1 MGVSVSGDNTVSISI
16 TDSNAIAV
24 NVGQVQQSGVTA
36 YGGIGPT
43 IVVSGTHTAYIG
55 TIGINPFVAGPN
67 ITVTQ
72 SAGNIT
78 ISGRDPQ
85 TPTTMVSWT
94 GGDADQVTLADDLI
108 YLNDRVDI
116 VAIKTLDVNTP
127 PGRLVASGSG
137 GRLVTASSYVS
148 SVMGRTGTVT
158 LTTLDITQANGARCG
173 YDRDGTYW
181 SSGPFYTPASAG
193 SVNDLGG
200 SIVLSTLSAWDGP
213 AARAW
218 LLANDEEVYVHPNYA
233 ASFRSAIYAAPES
246 HSHGNITP
254 TGSVGTAAGKILVT
268 LANGVVTAATSIST
282 TQITNYTA
290 TSGAV
295 RSVNSKTGDVV
306 IDQTDI
312 ESTMGNSDLSGDLG
326 ELSGNISDVFARF
339 PQSAVPANKGLV
351 SSNDAPGGVFR
362 IKTSSGFVHTL
373 NGCTGTVSIY
383 PGANISISNNTT
395 LNRITITASGSDGGG
410 SGGVTAIWPALIFGG

>member
-67 ITVTQ
+67 ITITQ

-78 ISGRDPQ
+78 FSGRDPQ
-85 TPTTMVSWT
+85 TPTTIVSVT
-94 GGDADQVTLADDLI
+94 GGGGDFVTLADDI
-108 YLNDRVDI
+108 GELNSRIDATIQR
-116 VAIKTLDVNTP
+116 TLPTIAPAGIPVISGP
-127 PGRLVASGSG
+127 SGSI
-137 GRLVTASSYVS
+137 RTASSYVS

-218 LLANDEEVYVHPNYA
+218 LLANDQEVYVHPNYTD
-233 ASFRSAIYAAPES
+233 SFRSAIYAAQES

-254 TGSVGTAAGKILVT
+254 TGRVGTAAGKILVT
-268 LANGVVTAATSIST
+268 LSNGVVTAATSIST

-290 TSGAV
+290 TAGAV
-295 RSVNSKTGDVV
+295 KSVNNKTGDVV
-306 IDQTDI
+306 LGQSDI
-312 ESTMGNSDLSGDLG
+312 ASTLGNSDLGGDLA
-326 ELSGNISDVFARF
+326 ELQTSVGAVEVKF
-339 PQSAVPANKGLV
+339 PTSAVPSSRGLV
-351 SSNDAPGGVFR
+351 SSNNGPGGAFQIR
-362 IKTSSGFVHTL
+362 TSSGFVHTL
-373 NGCTGTVSIY
+373 NGCTGTVTLVAGSS
-383 PGANISISNNTT
+383 ISITPNATSS
-395 LNRITITASGSDGGG
+395 RVTISYTG
-410 SGGVTAIWPALIFGG
+410 SGGGGPVNSPIWPALILGG